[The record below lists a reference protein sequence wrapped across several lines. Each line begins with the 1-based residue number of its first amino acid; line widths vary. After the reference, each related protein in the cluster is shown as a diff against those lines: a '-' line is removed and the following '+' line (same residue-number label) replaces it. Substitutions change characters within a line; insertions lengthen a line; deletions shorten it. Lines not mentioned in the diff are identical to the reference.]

1 MYAIRPLRMLKYP
14 IKLTGITLILRA
26 NSEPK
31 ITAFWLI
38 LAHIFGQNGLVLGGH
53 NLLVQESGPKV
64 ILSTIKSG

>member
-1 MYAIRPLRMLKYP
+1 MYAIRPLRMLKNP
-14 IKLTGITLILRA
+14 IKLTGITLIVRA

-31 ITAFWLI
+31 ITGFWLN

-53 NLLVQESGPKV
+53 NFLVQESGPKV